1 MNNRGGFS
9 HPPGKFH
16 MRGSKTY
23 TPRNGGHQQQQQPQ
37 QAAPAFDQ
45 QQQNFDQQQQ
55 QQQPQQGQQG
65 QQGGSN
71 YYFQSKFGNKPH
83 RGGYHGNGNNNNNNN
98 SNNNNNNSN
107 SNNNN
112 TSPNLNSTSHN
123 TNNTH
128 FTNSRGGHR
137 GGSRG
142 GSSRGGNSG
151 SSRGGR
157 GGYRSQSSFYN
168 SSYQKSGPRLLTSI
182 VQLPPFSGGAI
193 IGVKGSLWGLL
204 NKATT
209 ARLKV
214 FKNTAIIKCADAQ
227 QLDRAKEIVL
237 KLKNTSPKYLSL
249 IDYKGEQKIKFV
261 HQPSFSE
268 VVLESGAIDPLAT
281 DGVQLMQ
288 DLINS
293 HESQYVARLNET
305 FSTLYTEKGS
315 STPFIDIEAGKI
327 WYLHSSNIPS
337 TPMTADKYELY
348 TESLASVFQPSNV
361 INEQFITSS
370 QYKLFK
376 QKKQFTFIS
385 VLDTE
390 SLDLL
395 CIKCSEEKINNTN
408 QQQSPNSDS
417 SEYKFTDPFIYKLN
431 HINSSKVLFP
441 QIKSGSDLR
450 VTIDTHSK
458 SKLVSG
464 TGQHQYDNLIKFIDS
479 IKIHKNSSGNNT
491 YQIPDSNLFMTES
504 IITRKV
510 LMYRSDDNTLQFHVN
525 QDIATRYTTS
535 NPEVNRESTTV
546 FCTSPALYDLFKSK
560 NWTVDQAS
568 DELKKLS
575 KNLRLLVSKHLDSTK
590 FQPPSADH
598 TQFEQ
603 DDDEEE
609 N

>member
-23 TPRNGGHQQQQQPQ
+23 TPRNGGQQQQ
-37 QAAPAFDQ
+37 ASPAFDQ
-45 QQQNFDQQQQ
+45 QHSQNFDQQQQ
-55 QQQPQQGQQG
+55 QQQQQ
-65 QQGGSN
+65 QQGGNN

-83 RGGYHGNGNNNNNNN
+83 RGGYHGNGNS
-98 SNNNNNNSN
+98 SNNNNNN
-107 SNNNN
+107 
-112 TSPNLNSTSHN
+112 TSSNSTSHN
-123 TNNTH
+123 NNNNTH

-137 GGSRG
+137 GGSSRG
-142 GSSRGGNSG
+142 GSSRGGSG

-182 VQLPPFSGGAI
+182 VSLPPFSGGAI

-268 VVLESGAIDPLAT
+268 VILESGAIDPLAA
-281 DGVQLMQ
+281 DGVQSMQ

-361 INEQFITSS
+361 INEQFIASS

-376 QKKQFTFIS
+376 QKRQFTFIS

-395 CIKCSEEKINNTN
+395 CIKCSEERINSTT
-408 QQQSPNSDS
+408 QQSPNSSDS

-504 IITRKV
+504 ITTRKV
-510 LMYRSDDNTLQFHVN
+510 LMYRSDDNALQFHVIE
-525 QDIATRYTTS
+525 DIATRYTTS
-535 NPEVNRESTTV
+535 APEVNRESTTV
-546 FCTSPALYDLFKSK
+546 LCTSPALYDLFKSK

-590 FQPPSADH
+590 FQPPSVDH

-603 DDDEEE
+603 DDEDDEE